1 MPVIRV
7 NKTRDYTV
15 MSNTHLRDKRLSLK
29 AKGLLSLMLS
39 LSEEWNYSI
48 AGLVAISKENESA
61 IKSTLNELKE
71 FGYLMVTK
79 KMPNETESGRIEYEY
94 DIYESPHQKQDAGK
108 QDTEKQGIENLQ
120 VESLSVENQGQ
131 YNTKESNTKELNN
144 KEINNIVEFLNEK
157 AGTRYRAGGSSTK
170 KHISARIAEG
180 LTIDDFKAVIE
191 KKCAEWKGTDME
203 KYLRPETLFGTKFES
218 YLNAP
223 AAKPKNNG
231 TQVINGKEYEY
242 INGKYYVKGGS
253 GIAVNPFA
261 TDELPF

>member
-1 MPVIRV
+1 MAVIRV
-7 NKTRDYTV
+7 NKTRDYTI
-15 MSNTHLRDKRLSLK
+15 MSNTHLKDKRLSLK

-39 LSEEWNYSI
+39 LSDEWNYSI

-71 FGYLMVTK
+71 YGYLIVTK
-79 KMPNETESGRIEYEY
+79 KLPNETESGRIEYEY
-94 DIYESPHQKQDAGK
+94 DIYERPVERKENKK
-108 QDTEKQGIENLQ
+108 QDTGIQGTENLW
-120 VESLSVENQGQ
+120 VENQQVENQGQ

-144 KEINNIVEFLNEK
+144 KYINNIVEFLNEK
-157 AGTRYRAGGSSTK
+157 AGTRYRASGSSTK
-170 KHISARIAEG
+170 KHISARIADG
-180 LTIDDFKAVIE
+180 FTIDDFKAVIE

-242 INGKYYVKGGS
+242 INGKYYIKGGS
-253 GIAVNPFA
+253 GIAVDPFA